1 MEVEYTLEQI
11 QALEAKAAE
20 ADTLRVKLE
29 TAENNVNSTVEELK
43 ELRKKKQDAEDLL
56 EASTKLTPR
65 NVDATQAAR
74 DAAIAVLNE
83 ERSKQTEMT
92 RQEFETNFKVSNPEF
107 LPANDVGGL
116 KFAAF
121 KKVLDRFNLSGVTK
135 VEDLKTIYGDAY
147 TIMTGV
153 AQKPKTETNPYAF
166 SPVSRSGAQEAT
178 DGDLSPKEQKLID
191 SVGWTKEKY
200 LKLKVR
206 QPGFISGLVSQVK
219 D

>member
-20 ADTLRVKLE
+20 VDTLKTKLE
-29 TAENNVNSTVEELK
+29 TAEANVNSTVEELK

-56 EASTKLTPR
+56 KAKGALDSV
-65 NVDATQAAR
+65 VDPVQIAR
-74 DAAIAVLNE
+74 DAALSVINE
-83 ERSKQTEMT
+83 EKSNQIETT
-92 RQEFETNFKVSNPEF
+92 RQEFEANFKASNPEF
-107 LPANDVGGL
+107 LPANDVGGI

-135 VEDLKTIYGDAY
+135 VDDLKNIYSDAL
-147 TIMTGV
+147 TIMNGV
-153 AQKPKTETNPYAF
+153 AYKPKTESNPYAF
-166 SPVSRSGAQEAT
+166 SPVSRSSIQET
-178 DGDLSPKEQKLID
+178 SDGDLSPKEQKLIE

-200 LKLKVR
+200 LKLKAR
-206 QPGFISGLVSQVK
+206 QPGYISELVKQIK